1 MSFAGFPP
9 GLIGFYRG
17 LAADN
22 SHAHW
27 DANKAAVRERVREA
41 WRGAQP
47 LKDRLDA
54 HVGAS
59 DEPAR
64 RRPAGDRSGT
74 EKRRTPSRP

>member
-27 DANKAAVRERVREA
+27 DANKAAVRERVREF
-41 WRGAQP
+41 
-47 LKDRLDA
+47 
-54 HVGAS
+54 
-59 DEPAR
+59 
-64 RRPAGDRSGT
+64 
-74 EKRRTPSRP
+74 